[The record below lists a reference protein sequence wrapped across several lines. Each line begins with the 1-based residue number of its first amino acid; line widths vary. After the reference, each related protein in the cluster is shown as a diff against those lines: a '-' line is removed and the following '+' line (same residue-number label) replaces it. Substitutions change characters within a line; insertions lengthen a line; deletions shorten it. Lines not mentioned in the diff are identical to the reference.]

1 MPFPPSR
8 ADMGCLYIVPTP
20 IGNLEDITLRALR
33 ILAEVSLIAAED
45 TRTSMAL
52 TRHYNIK
59 TPMTSYHEHSRLSR
73 LDQILAALAVGDV
86 ALISD
91 AGTPGISDPGYEL
104 VRAAIQRGF
113 KVIPLPGPSAVTTAL
128 AASGMATDRFLFV
141 GFLPRKTKALKA
153 RLAQLAPAAET
164 IVAYESPWRLT
175 ETLAAVIEIMG
186 AERPVC
192 VAREMSKKFEEF
204 YRGAAQ
210 ETYDY
215 FAAERPRG
223 EVTLLIAAAAPADAV
238 WNVQDVQRALNE
250 RLDAGEPLSRAA
262 KEIAKLAGWKKNKVY
277 QLGLKDE

>member
-1 MPFPPSR
+1 
-8 ADMGCLYIVPTP
+8 MGRLYIVPTP

-52 TRHYNIK
+52 TRYYNIN
-59 TPMTSYHEHSRLSR
+59 TPMTSYHEHSRMAR
-73 LDQILAALAVGDV
+73 LDQILSALAVGDV

-128 AASGMATDRFLFV
+128 AASGMPTDRFLFV

-238 WNVQDVQRALNE
+238 WNMQDVQRALDE
-250 RLDAGEPLSRAA
+250 RLDAGEPLSLAA
-262 KEIAKLAGWKKNKVY
+262 KEVAKLAGWKKNKVY